1 MNHILQNISQWSG
14 GSSNSEDS
22 FNLDPNRRSGFSFS
36 KPKPTGLT
44 QAKPSFVPSCAP
56 KLPYLCGA
64 SSFLHW
70 NKATQSQLSFSIFTK
85 PSLHCRWALALYS
98 VHTYMP
104 NSIRANMQVWLNDAN
119 SEQEFGREAG
129 QRRRIRFCG
138 RMRQQQQAWH
148 GEKEIQDW
156 NYASLKVASLASG
169 QVAHHTDLG
178 HQSIPI
184 RKTSFVIKTTLR
196 RLPVETQY
204 LKCTYHWW
212 KLAKIFF
219 CIILIFFVC
228 EIAHGIRSLQITP
241 NLVRVY
247 LTWPCCGFSLFTC
260 TSVFVSYIIYFKLN
274 KASESVRRMFML
286 SITYVGSSRWKF
298 PPGWNEVIR

>member
-1 MNHILQNISQWSG
+1 MIEWCKQRAGIW
-14 GSSNSEDS
+14 E
-22 FNLDPNRRSGFSFS
+22 RSGTE
-36 KPKPTGLT
+36 KAHQVLWPHEATTAGLT
-44 QAKPSFVPSCAP
+44 RRERDTRLELCVAQSGFTGHWASCASYRFRP
-56 KLPYLCGA
+56 PIYSDTENQFCDQNNLE
-64 SSFLHW
+64 
-70 NKATQSQLSFSIFTK
+70 AT
-85 PSLHCRWALALYS
+85 
-98 VHTYMP
+98 
-104 NSIRANMQVWLNDAN
+104 
-119 SEQEFGREAG
+119 REG
-129 QRRRIRFCG
+129 
-138 RMRQQQQAWH
+138 W
-148 GEKEIQDW
+148 
-156 NYASLKVASLASG
+156 
-169 QVAHHTDLG
+169 
-178 HQSIPI
+178 
-184 RKTSFVIKTTLR
+184 
-196 RLPVETQY
+196 LPVETQY

-228 EIAHGIRSLQITP
+228 EIARGIRSLQITP